1 MCFAREIQGQVLTFG
16 VFGKLIM
23 NAVVMYDHQTDTL
36 WSQFLA
42 TAVDGP
48 FAGTKME
55 HLSSQL
61 TTWGAWLEQHPNTK
75 PPLSSRTTRSVMPP
89 PPSAGRWTVAR

>member
-1 MCFAREIQGQVLTFG
+1 
-16 VFGKLIM
+16 
-23 NAVVMYDHQTDTL
+23 
-36 WSQFLA
+36 
-42 TAVDGP
+42 
-48 FAGTKME
+48 ME